1 MRGSLIPLLLLLARA
16 EPPATLTYRSGS
28 TTKKITGAATPRWHF
43 TYGTPARHYGAD
55 AFAWA
60 RNTTW
65 MDYGPGSTWRHYLA
79 RVYGSS
85 KANLN
90 IEDVDVLLPDK
101 GAPRPAPLPEGKS
114 YAACPKFDDEPF
126 GRLNWHAPL
135 DLGYL
140 RRY

>member
-1 MRGSLIPLLLLLARA
+1 MAR
-16 EPPATLTYRSGS
+16 PRDRS
-28 TTKKITGAATPRWHF
+28 
-43 TYGTPARHYGAD
+43 AD
-55 AFAWA
+55 PFAWA

-101 GAPRPAPLPEGKS
+101 GAPRPPPLPEGKS
-114 YAACPKFDDEPF
+114 YAACPKSDDEPF
-126 GRLNWHAPL
+126 GRLNWHAP
-135 DLGYL
+135 
-140 RRY
+140 